1 MVWLSTFCL
10 LTEVSSIIK
19 KKPNQAKRGVSITYK
34 LSADWALKWL
44 MGLRKP
50 PLSFLFLLFLSHN
63 LINVALI
70 KSSFCSMGWR
80 YTWWKF
86 SAVFHISLSALKLW
100 KKISRDSL
108 GSLSRSEAGRVVSPE
123 SWPRH
128 LPAVWPWSSL
138 FTDKSSGPPPSPG
151 DDDRAG
157 VTEAW
162 GLSDNPQ

>member
-34 LSADWALKWL
+34 LSADLALKWL

-70 KSSFCSMGWR
+70 KSSFCSMEWH
-80 YTWWKF
+80 YTRWKF
-86 SAVFHISLSALKLW
+86 SAVSVSHFSVGDKALKKNQPRLPG
-100 KKISRDSL
+100 ISVMQRGWEGCQPWILTSSL
-108 GSLSRSEAGRVVSPE
+108 ASCVILVKSLYWQELRSSSVTWRR
-123 SWPRH
+123 WPR
-128 LPAVWPWSSL
+128 WPH
-138 FTDKSSGPPPSPG
+138 
-151 DDDRAG
+151 RG
-157 VTEAW
+157 VRTK
-162 GLSDNPQ
+162 